1 VSLLDAP
8 VAVRAVV
15 ANYSRMNSWL
25 EARELQQQAAMVMI
39 EASRTW
45 KPGGAPLAAYQARAV
60 ALSLKKHVEN
70 TRCPVPNS
78 HRTPDARGVDV
89 EAIDLAGGETQ
100 QAEWH
105 IDVKRATEE
114 VRRILSKQSP
124 AAVAV
129 LLGER
134 EPAQVAAALGMTA
147 SRVYVEAQAARR
159 ALRGSVKLRQLAGAI
174 L

>member
-1 VSLLDAP
+1 VTIP
-8 VAVRAVV
+8 TAVRAVV
-15 ANYSRMNSWL
+15 ANYSRRNSWL
-25 EARELQQQAAMVMI
+25 EARELQQQSAMVMI

-60 ALSLKKHVEN
+60 ALSLKKHIEN

-78 HRTPDARGVDV
+78 HRTPADARGVDV
-89 EAIDLAGGETQ
+89 EAIDLAGGEAP

-105 IDVKRATEE
+105 IDLKRAAEE
-114 VRRILSKQSP
+114 VRRILSRQSP
-124 AAVAV
+124 ASVEV

-134 EPAQVAAALGMTA
+134 EPALVAAELGLPA

-159 ALRGSVKLRQLAGAI
+159 ALRGSAKLRQLAEAV